1 MWCSCCVYG
10 ALDLYNEQETLHSLA
25 RLIFERLDIP
35 RWLFKIDDEYLGRG
49 HAWLDVSHLQCHSA
63 LVREKERSLQIWMD
77 PVQQQAAVTK
87 VLEELVRVL
96 PRKVQIAHK
105 DLFPGWE
112 AYIDTFTRV
121 GGVIEAVPP
130 ARAGSLP
137 SSAGAAIDSPSV
149 NLLIEPTGEVSI
161 HSTHDHI
168 FTADY
173 HYVGASFPQAT
184 ANRRALNGAALAVA
198 KVCAEKNIIGYVSV
212 DFVAFRDADGQERLW
227 AIDLNIG
234 VHDTVVSFELFR
246 FLTNGHF
253 NANEGAFY
261 ADVLEQGGATTGG
274 GSKAQGEA
282 VKLDRCYTVSDMT
295 YHPNLATVRPRLMM
309 PSLFLAVLARVG

>member
-1 MWCSCCVYG
+1 MG
-10 ALDLYNEQETLHSLA
+10 
-25 RLIFERLDIP
+25 
-35 RWLFKIDDEYLGRG
+35 
-49 HAWLDVSHLQCHSA
+49 
-63 LVREKERSLQIWMD
+63 
-77 PVQQQAAVTK
+77 
-87 VLEELVRVL
+87 
-96 PRKVQIAHK
+96 
-105 DLFPGWE
+105 FPGWE

-130 ARAGSLP
+130 ARAGILP

-295 YHPNLATVRPRLMM
+295 YHPNLATVQYNVFFNLCRLKSLHFDLQDKIGTAFVLVDSFAAGVIGMLCVSKSPAGSLRLLAEGLDFIQLQLGVNRSHNDKLL
-309 PSLFLAVLARVG
+309 PSGSFRTAVKEVKRRLEHAEQYGSGITASET